1 MEYKAIIWDLDGT
14 LLDTLQDLADA
25 VNHSLEK
32 YGLPVRTKEEI
43 RAIVGRGIRH
53 LVENAVPAGTDAA
66 TTDAVFGEFC
76 TYYAAH
82 SADTTAPYAGIPAL
96 LEKLSRAG
104 VKMAIVSNK
113 ADFAVQDL
121 AKRYFGEVIPVSVGA
136 REDMPKKPAPDMVE
150 YALSLL
156 GVAKVEAAYVGDS
169 EVDVLT
175 ARMKELGLKE
185 EDYWWYLD
193 LRRYGSCRH
202 AGFGLGFERMVMYLT
217 GVSNIR
223 DVELHPRTTGNA
235 DF

>member
-1 MEYKAIIWDLDGT
+1 MGYKAIIWDLDGT

-25 VNHSLEK
+25 VNHSLEA

-53 LVENAVPAGTDAA
+53 LVENAVPTGTDPA

-82 SADTTAPYAGIPAL
+82 SADATAPYAGIPAML
-96 LEKLSRAG
+96 GKLSRAG

-121 AKRYFGEVIPVSVGA
+121 VMRYFGEEITLAVGA
-136 REDMPKKPAPDMVE
+136 REDIPKKPAPDMVE
-150 YALSLL
+150 YALARL
-156 GVAKVEAAYVGDS
+156 GVTKAEAAYVGDS

-175 ARMKELGLKE
+175 ARNTGMDCLAVDWGFRSRETLREAGAERIFSTPQELME
-185 EDYWWYLD
+185 TI
-193 LRRYGSCRH
+193 
-202 AGFGLGFERMVMYLT
+202 LG
-217 GVSNIR
+217 
-223 DVELHPRTTGNA
+223 
-235 DF
+235 

>member
-1 MEYKAIIWDLDGT
+1 MGYKAIIWDLDGT

-25 VNHSLEK
+25 VNHSLEA
-32 YGLPVRTKEEI
+32 YGFPVRTKEEV

-53 LVENAVPAGTDAA
+53 LVENAVPTGTDPA

-82 SADTTAPYAGIPAL
+82 SADATAPYAGIPAM

-121 AKRYFGEVIPVSVGA
+121 VMRYFGEEITLAVGA
-136 REDMPKKPAPDMVE
+136 REDIPKKPAPDMVE
-150 YALSLL
+150 YALARL
-156 GVAKVEAAYVGDS
+156 GVTKAEAAYVGDS

-175 ARMKELGLKE
+175 ARNTGMDCLAVDWGFRSRETLREAGAKRIFSTPQELME
-185 EDYWWYLD
+185 
-193 LRRYGSCRH
+193 
-202 AGFGLGFERMVMYLT
+202 AILG
-217 GVSNIR
+217 
-223 DVELHPRTTGNA
+223 
-235 DF
+235 

>member
-1 MEYKAIIWDLDGT
+1 MGYKAIIWDLDGT

-25 VNHSLEK
+25 VNHSLEA

-53 LVENAVPAGTDAA
+53 LVENAVPTGTDPA

-82 SADTTAPYAGIPAL
+82 SADSTAPYARIPAM

-121 AKRYFGEVIPVSVGA
+121 VRRYFGKEITLAVGA
-136 REDMPKKPAPDMVE
+136 REDIPKKPAPDMVE
-150 YALSLL
+150 YALARL
-156 GVAKVEAAYVGDS
+156 GVTKAEAAYVGDS

-175 ARMKELGLKE
+175 ARNTGMDCLAVDWGFRSPETLREAGAERIFSTPQELME
-185 EDYWWYLD
+185 
-193 LRRYGSCRH
+193 SI
-202 AGFGLGFERMVMYLT
+202 LG
-217 GVSNIR
+217 
-223 DVELHPRTTGNA
+223 
-235 DF
+235 

>member
-82 SADTTAPYAGIPAL
+82 SADTTAPYAGITAL
-96 LEKLSRAG
+96 LEKLSRSG

-156 GVAKVEAAYVGDS
+156 GVAKAEAAYVGDS

-175 ARMKELGLKE
+175 ARN
-185 EDYWWYLD
+185 
-193 LRRYGSCRH
+193 
-202 AGFGLGFERMVMYLT
+202 T
-217 GVSNIR
+217 GVDCLAVNWGFRSAQTLREAGAERIFSNPE
-223 DVELHPRTTGNA
+223 ELTETITKM
-235 DF
+235 

>member
-1 MEYKAIIWDLDGT
+1 
-14 LLDTLQDLADA
+14 
-25 VNHSLEK
+25 
-32 YGLPVRTKEEI
+32 
-43 RAIVGRGIRH
+43 

-66 TTDAVFGEFC
+66 LTDAVFGEFC

-96 LEKLSRAG
+96 LEKLSRSG

-121 AKRYFGEVIPVSVGA
+121 VMRYFGEVIPVSVGA

-156 GVAKVEAAYVGDS
+156 GVAKAEAAYVGDS

-175 ARMKELGLKE
+175 ARNTGMDCLAVNWGFRSAQTLREAGAERIFSTPQELME
-185 EDYWWYLD
+185 TI
-193 LRRYGSCRH
+193 
-202 AGFGLGFERMVMYLT
+202 LG
-217 GVSNIR
+217 
-223 DVELHPRTTGNA
+223 
-235 DF
+235 

>member
-1 MEYKAIIWDLDGT
+1 MGYKAIIWDLDGT
-14 LLDTLQDLADA
+14 LLDTLQDLAGA
-25 VNHSLEK
+25 VNHSLET

-53 LVENAVPAGTDAA
+53 LVENAVPTGTDPA

-82 SADTTAPYAGIPAL
+82 SADATAPYAGVPAM

-121 AKRYFGEVIPVSVGA
+121 VMRYFGEEITLAVGA
-136 REDMPKKPAPDMVE
+136 REDIPKKPAPDMVE
-150 YALSLL
+150 YALARL
-156 GVAKVEAAYVGDS
+156 GVTKAEAAYVGDS

-175 ARMKELGLKE
+175 ARNTGMDCLAVDWGFRSRETLREAGAERIFSTPQELME
-185 EDYWWYLD
+185 
-193 LRRYGSCRH
+193 
-202 AGFGLGFERMVMYLT
+202 AILG
-217 GVSNIR
+217 
-223 DVELHPRTTGNA
+223 
-235 DF
+235 